1 MREPTSGRIETLV
14 HEIALKRLH
23 DGQFDECDLTMRD
36 LDLIERSLVKTLAGI
51 YHGRIAYS
59 STSAITAAPPAAAQ
73 PQPQPVSKSA

>member
-1 MREPTSGRIETLV
+1 MREPTTGRIETLV
-14 HEIALKRLH
+14 HEIAMKRLH

-59 STSAITAAPPAAAQ
+59 STSSITAAPATP
-73 PQPQPVSKSA
+73 PVPPVAKTA